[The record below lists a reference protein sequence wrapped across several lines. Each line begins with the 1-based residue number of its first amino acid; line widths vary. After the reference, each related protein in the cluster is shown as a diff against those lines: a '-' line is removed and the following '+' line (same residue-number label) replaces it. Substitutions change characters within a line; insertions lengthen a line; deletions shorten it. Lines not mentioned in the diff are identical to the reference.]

1 MTKFALKRPITIAMA
16 FIGITLIG
24 VISWHRLRLE
34 LLPSLNFPQ
43 ITIVTS
49 YENTPPEEMESL
61 VTKPIEG
68 ALAGVSNIK
77 KINSLSRE
85 GTSIVTLDFNW
96 GTEMNFA
103 SMDVREK
110 LDLIRDTLPRDA
122 KSPVVMK
129 YDPST
134 LPMIVLNLS
143 GGANPLELRK
153 IAQDQI
159 KRDIE
164 RIEGVASANITGGL
178 EREILISVDQGRL
191 QAHRIP
197 LNSLLDALKSANFNF
212 PGGKIETRYTDLR
225 IRTMGEFE
233 KIGEMEKV
241 VVGWGKGSSPVYLKD
256 VATIK
261 DTHKEPKNISR
272 VNGKSSVVVSV
283 LKAADANTVQV
294 AENVYREVNRLN
306 KQLHPKVEMTVAYD
320 QSRFIKASIDDL
332 RDDSILGGIL
342 AFLVILFSLQSLRSA
357 LIIATALPIS
367 ILTTF
372 SLMYMRGITLNMMSL
387 GGLALG
393 IGDIMDSGIVVL
405 ENITRL
411 RSQGLKWLSAILQ
424 GAKEMQRPVMAS
436 IFSHIVIFLPILF
449 VKGISGQFFG
459 QLALTISF
467 SLIVSLF
474 VAFTLIP
481 SLYSYGLKTEGYDP
495 GKGGTYWNRFSGLVS
510 SALSP
515 LFKGIERGLSFLR
528 VYYEKILIWALHRP
542 GKVLF
547 LALTIFAISMVL
559 LTQIG
564 REFIPKTDQGQ
575 FVMKITTPPS
585 ASLAATDQI
594 VSWIEKMIL
603 AIPEVERVVSSVGSS
618 IEEGI
623 GFRIESTGLNT
634 AQVMVTLKDRSKRK
648 RSVEQI
654 VNDLRP
660 KVASFKDIE
669 VEYVLQQDILQI
681 SRQMGKTP
689 EILEV
694 KGDDIGVLRG
704 IAQGVMEKMKRVKGL
719 TDIEWSLG
727 KEGPE
732 LRIDVDRPRAASLQL
747 TIKDIADTLRTA
759 MEGSVATRFREEDK
773 EIDIRVRLREEDRKD
788 LLDLEHILLYTPTQ
802 ESVPLSSVAKV
813 VEGQTPREIQ
823 RRDQSR
829 VIVISAN
836 LSGRKLSQC
845 MGEIEAILKSIH
857 FPEGYSY
864 RFTGDVEEMKESSRS
879 LLFALAFAVL
889 IVYMILASQFE
900 SLLDPFIILFSIP
913 LSAVGVVLALL
924 ITRNTLSLG
933 VYIGAILLAGIV
945 VNNAIILI
953 DCIIELR
960 KGGRPLMEAIVE
972 AGKMR
977 LRPILMTAATTVFGS
992 LPLGL
997 TWGEGAEI
1005 RAPMAIAVVG
1015 GMFSSTV
1022 LTLVVVPVIY
1032 MTLERMK
1039 ELLSNLVK
1047 GRTS

>member
-1 MTKFALKRPITIAMA
+1 MTKFALQRPITIAMA

-24 VISWHRLRLE
+24 LVSWQRLRLE

-43 ITIVTS
+43 VAVVTS

-77 KINSLSRE
+77 RIDSLSRE
-85 GTSIVTLDFNW
+85 GISIVTLDFNW

-103 SMDVREK
+103 AMDVREK

-134 LPMIVLNLS
+134 LPVIVLNIS
-143 GGANPLELRK
+143 GGVNPLELRK

-159 KRDIE
+159 KRDLE
-164 RIEGVASANITGGL
+164 RIEGVASATITGGL

-191 QAHRIP
+191 MAHRIP
-197 LNSLLDALKSANFNF
+197 LNSLLDALKNANFNF
-212 PGGKIETRYTDLR
+212 PGGKIETRYIDLR

-233 KIGEMEKV
+233 EIGEMEKV

-272 VNGKSSVVVSV
+272 VNGKRSVVVSV

-294 AENVYREVNRLN
+294 AENIYREVSRIN
-306 KQLHPKVEMTVAYD
+306 KQLHPKVEITVAYD
-320 QSRFIKASIDDL
+320 QSRFIKASIEDL

-342 AFLVILFSLQSLRSA
+342 AFFVILFSLESLRSA

-372 SLMYMRGITLNMMSL
+372 SLMYMRGITVNMMSL

-411 RSQGLKWLSAILQ
+411 RSQGSKRRSPILQ
-424 GAKEMQRPVMAS
+424 GADEMRRPVMAS

-449 VKGISGQFFG
+449 IKGISSQFFG

-481 SLYSYGLKTEGYDP
+481 SLYAHGSKMEGDDP
-495 GKGGTYWNRFSGLVS
+495 GRERTYWNRFSGLVS
-510 SALSP
+510 SMLSP
-515 LFKGIERGLSFLR
+515 LFKGTARGISSLR
-528 VYYEKILIWALHRP
+528 VFYEKILFWALHRP
-542 GKVLF
+542 GKVLLSA
-547 LALTIFAISMVL
+547 LAIFAISMVL

-564 REFIPKTDQGQ
+564 REFVPKTDQGQ
-575 FVMKITTPPS
+575 FVMKIMAPPS
-585 ASLAATDQI
+585 TSLAATDQI
-594 VSWIEKMIL
+594 VSQIETMIL
-603 AIPEVERVVSSVGSS
+603 AIPEVERVVSRVGSS

-634 AQVMVTLKDRSKRK
+634 AQVMVTLKDRSQRE
-648 RSVEQI
+648 RSVEHI

-660 KVASFKDIE
+660 RVASFKKVE
-669 VEYVLQQDILQI
+669 VEYILQQDILQI
-681 SRQMGKTP
+681 SRQMGKAP

-694 KGDDIGVLRG
+694 KGNDMGVLRE
-704 IAQGVMEKMKRVKGL
+704 IAQRTIEKVKRVRGL
-719 TDIEWSLG
+719 NDIEWSLG

-732 LRIDVDRPRAASLQL
+732 LRIDVDRARAASLGL

-759 MEGSVATRFREEDK
+759 MEGSVPSRFREEDK
-773 EIDIRVRLREEDRKD
+773 EIDIRVRLQEEDRKD
-788 LLDLEHILLYTPTQ
+788 IPDLEHILLYTPTQ
-802 ESVPLSSVAKV
+802 ESVPLSAVAKV
-813 VEGQTPREIQ
+813 VEGRTPREIQ

-836 LSGRKLSQC
+836 ISGRKLSQS
-845 MGEIEAILKSIH
+845 MGEIEAMLRSIQL
-857 FPEGYSY
+857 PEGYSY
-864 RFTGDVEEMKESSRS
+864 RFTGDVEEMRESSRS
-879 LLFALAFAVL
+879 LIFALAFAVL
-889 IVYMILASQFE
+889 IVYMILASQFQ
-900 SLLDPFIILFSIP
+900 SLLYPFIILFSIP
-913 LSAVGVVLALL
+913 LSGVGVVLALL
-924 ITRNTLSLG
+924 ITQNTLSLG

-953 DCIIELR
+953 DCVIELR
-960 KGGRPLMEAIVE
+960 REGRPLKEALVE

-977 LRPILMTAATTVFGS
+977 LRPILMTAATTVLGT
-992 LPLGL
+992 LPIGL
-997 TWGEGAEI
+997 TWGEGSEI

-1015 GMFSSTV
+1015 GMSTSTL
-1022 LTLVVVPVIY
+1022 LTLVIVPVIY
-1032 MTLERMK
+1032 MMIERVKEFLKKSMK
-1039 ELLSNLVK
+1039 
-1047 GRTS
+1047 GQT